1 MEILDKELPGSAR
14 SEKVLAKIHKNSYLI
29 LINVSF
35 IYKNCFISI
44 FK

>member
-1 MEILDKELPGSAR
+1 MEILDKEPPGSAR
-14 SEKVLAKIHKNSYLI
+14 SEKVLAKINKNSYLI

-35 IYKNCFISI
+35 INKNSFISI